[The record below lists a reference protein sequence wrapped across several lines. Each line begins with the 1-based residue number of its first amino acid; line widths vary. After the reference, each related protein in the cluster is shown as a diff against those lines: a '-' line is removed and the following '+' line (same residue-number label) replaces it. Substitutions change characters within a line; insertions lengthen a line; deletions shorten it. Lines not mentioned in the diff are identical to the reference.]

1 MEKSH
6 NDMRKFALYFLLVI
20 QSTVSASNVTAQG
33 ASWFTPLNWGLLPL
47 VVNSSGSQGRYD
59 DIFFTSHDTG
69 ILVSSYGM
77 IFKTY
82 DGAAHWLLKKAIAP
96 GAYCRS
102 VEFSS
107 DGQVGIVGTVSGLV
121 FRSADRG
128 ETWDDISGAISD
140 TGVSAKNICGLA
152 HFGSNFYGVG
162 WWGSTTARFYKSTDA
177 GVTWA
182 TSYLDTSLASG
193 LIDATFLS
201 ESKGFITGYHGSPYG
216 QRACVVLRT
225 LDGGAT
231 WTKVFSDT
239 TIGGRIWKI
248 QFIDSVYGVASIE
261 PLFKDTVAMIKTSD
275 GGNTW
280 QIMPVGHKASWSYGW
295 GTQGIGFLNRQKG
308 WLGGYYNGMFETN
321 DGGLTWDS
329 LAVNEECDRFFLIDS
344 TIYVSAN
351 TVYKYSSDHND
362 EVGNVPQPAFV
373 HKLYPISPNPSNG
386 NVQIEF
392 DINIHQTNVVL
403 EVVNVDG
410 RKTYPVMN
418 GYLKPGHYS
427 YKWDG
432 TNAPGGNY
440 IVWLGT
446 DEIPMVQ
453 KFVLDR
459 K

>member
-1 MEKSH
+1 MCL
-6 NDMRKFALYFLLVI
+6 RKAPV
-20 QSTVSASNVTAQG
+20 
-33 ASWFTPLNWGLLPL
+33 GLLRWIGDCCL
-47 VVNSSGSQGRYD
+47 IQQIAGSQVRYD
-59 DIFFTSHDTG
+59 DVFFISHDTG

-82 DGAAHWLLKKAIAP
+82 DGASHWYLKKAIAP
-96 GAYCRS
+96 DAYCRS

-107 DGQVGIVGTVSGLV
+107 DGQVGIVGTVSGLI
-121 FRSADRG
+121 FRSDDRG
-128 ETWDDISGAISD
+128 ETWSDISAAIAD
-140 TGVSAKNICGLA
+140 TGASAKNICGLA
-152 HFGSNFYGVG
+152 HFGNNFYGVG
-162 WWGSTTARFYKSTDA
+162 WWGGKTARFYKSTDA
-177 GVTWA
+177 GVTWT
-182 TSYLDTSLASG
+182 TSYIDTNLASG

-201 ESKGFITGYHGSPYG
+201 ANKGFITGYHGSPHG

-225 LDGGAT
+225 LDGGNT

-248 QFIDSVYGVASIE
+248 QFIDEFVGVASIE
-261 PLFKDTVAMIKTSD
+261 PMYADTVAIIKTTD
-275 GGNTW
+275 GGSTW
-280 QIMPVGHKASWSYGW
+280 QIMPVGHINSWSW
-295 GTQGIGFLNRQKG
+295 IDAGTQGVGFINEQKG
-308 WLGGYYNGMFETN
+308 WVGGYYNGMFETN
-321 DGGLTWDS
+321 DGGLTWNK
-329 LAVNEECDRFFLIDS
+329 LNVNKECDRFFLIDS
-344 TIYVSAN
+344 TMYLSAN

-362 EVGNVPQPAFV
+362 AVTTISPPTFV
-373 HKLYPISPNPSNG
+373 HKLYPVAPNPSNG
-386 NVQIEF
+386 NVEIDF
-392 DINIHQTNVVL
+392 DINIRQTNVVL

-432 TNAPGGNY
+432 TKAPSGNY

-446 DEIPMVQ
+446 DEIPMVE

>member
-1 MEKSH
+1 
-6 NDMRKFALYFLLVI
+6 MRKLALYFLLVI
-20 QSTVSASNVTAQG
+20 QSALSVSNALAQG
-33 ASWFTPLNWGLLPL
+33 ASWFTPLEWGLLPYTTD
-47 VVNSSGSQGRYD
+47 SATFGCRYD
-59 DIFFTSHDTG
+59 DIFFISHDTG

-82 DGAAHWLLKKAIAP
+82 DGAAHWYLKKAISAS
-96 GAYCRS
+96 AYCRS

-121 FRSADRG
+121 FRSTDRG
-128 ETWDDISGAISD
+128 ETWEDISSAISD

-152 HFGSNFYGVG
+152 HFGNFFYGVG
-162 WWGSTTARFYKSTDA
+162 WWGGKIARFYRSFDA
-177 GVTWA
+177 GLTWT
-182 TSYLDTSLASG
+182 TSYVDTGLASG

-201 ESKGFITGYHGSPYG
+201 ENKGFVTGYHGNPNG

-225 LDGGAT
+225 LDGGDT
-231 WTKVFSDT
+231 WTTVFSDT

-248 QFIDSVYGVASIE
+248 QFIDEFVGVASIE
-261 PLFKDTVAMIKTSD
+261 PMYADTVAIIKTID
-275 GGNTW
+275 GGSTW
-280 QIMPVGHKASWSYGW
+280 QIMPVGHVNSWPWIGA
-295 GTQGIGFLNRQKG
+295 GTQGLGFLNREKG
-308 WLGGYYNGMFETN
+308 WVGGYYNGMFETN
-321 DGGLTWDS
+321 DGGLTWDK
-329 LAVNEECDRFFLIDS
+329 LTVNEECDRFFLIDS
-344 TIYVSAN
+344 TMYLSAN
-351 TVYKYSSDHND
+351 TVYKYSSDQN
-362 EVGNVPQPAFV
+362 EAVGTTPRPAFV
-373 HKLYPISPNPSNG
+373 HKLYPVVPNPSNG

-418 GYLKPGHYS
+418 DYLKPGHYT

-432 TNAPGGNY
+432 TGAPNGNY

-453 KFVLDR
+453 QFVLDR